1 MKSKT
6 PKVLHEISGRSLV
19 GHVVAASRELDPQH
33 LVVVVGHAAEQVTA
47 HLSAGET
54 PVRTAFQAEQNGTG
68 HAVRMGL
75 EELGGT
81 VEGTVVVVC
90 GDTPLLSGE
99 TLSALAATHTA
110 DANAVTVLTAEVPDS
125 TGYGRIV
132 RDAATGAVTEI
143 VEHKDA
149 TDAQRAIR
157 EINSGVFAFDGRLLS
172 DALGKVRTDN
182 SQGEEYLTD
191 VLSILREAGHRV
203 GASVAGDHR
212 EILGINNRLQLAE
225 ARRLLNERLLE
236 RAMLAGV
243 TVVDPAST
251 LIDATVTYERDAIVH
266 PGTQLL
272 GATHLAEDAEVGPN
286 SRLKDT
292 VVHAGARVDNTVSD
306 GAEVGPGATVGPF
319 AYLRPGT
326 RMGARSKAGT
336 YVEMK
341 NATIGEGTKVPHL
354 SYVGDATIGDH
365 TNIGA
370 ASVFVNYD
378 GVAKHHTTI
387 GSHCRTGSDN
397 MFVAPVTVGDGVYT
411 AAVRSSPRTYRP
423 VHWPWP
429 GASSGISRAGSPGSV
444 PGARRLRPLR
454 RPRRSPTAKADR
466 KQVRQRRRTVIDA
479 HPFRLAR
486 RTSGPMRAVPD
497 TRLRRLCCDRDQDDR
512 REETDALLRPRPPRA
527 GRGGRT
533 PTGCRSRADEGLR
546 FRQR

>member
-1 MKSKT
+1 MSANLPAAVVVLAAGEGTRMKSKT
-6 PKVLHEISGRSLV
+6 PKVLHDICGRSLV

-33 LVVVVGHAAEQVTA
+33 LVVVVGHESERVTA
-47 HLSAGET
+47 HLTAGDT

-68 HAVRMGL
+68 HAVRIGL
-75 EELGGT
+75 EALGG
-81 VEGTVVVVC
+81 VVDGTVVVVC
-90 GDTPLLSGE
+90 GDTPLLSGA
-99 TLSALAATHTA
+99 TLTALVSAHST
-110 DANAVTVLTAEVPDS
+110 DGNAVTVLSAEVPDS

-132 RDAATGAVTEI
+132 RDPADGSVTEI

-157 EINSGVFAFDGRLLS
+157 EINSGVFAFDGRLLT

-212 EILGINNRLQLAE
+212 EILGINNRVQLAQ
-225 ARRLLNERLLE
+225 ARALLNERLLE
-236 RAMLAGV
+236 RAMTAGV

-251 LIDATVTYERDAIVH
+251 LIDATVTFERDAIVH

-272 GATHLAEDAEVGPN
+272 GTTHLAEDSEVGPN

-292 VVHAGARVDNTVSD
+292 TVHPGARVDNTVAD
-306 GAEVGPGATVGPF
+306 GAEIGPGATVGPY

-326 RMGARSKAGT
+326 RLGTRSKAGA

-341 NATIGEGTKVPHL
+341 NAVIGEGSKVPHL

-378 GVAKHHTTI
+378 GEKKHHTTI

-397 MFVAPVTVGDGVYT
+397 MFVAPITLGDGVYT
-411 AAVRSSPRTYRP
+411 AAGSVITKDVP
-423 VHWPWP
+423 
-429 GASSGISRAGSPGSV
+429 AGSLAVARGQQRNIEGWVARKRPGSAAAQAAQAATKKSD
-444 PGARRLRPLR
+444 GE
-454 RPRRSPTAKADR
+454 S
-466 KQVRQRRRTVIDA
+466 
-479 HPFRLAR
+479 
-486 RTSGPMRAVPD
+486 
-497 TRLRRLCCDRDQDDR
+497 
-512 REETDALLRPRPPRA
+512 
-527 GRGGRT
+527 
-533 PTGCRSRADEGLR
+533 
-546 FRQR
+546 